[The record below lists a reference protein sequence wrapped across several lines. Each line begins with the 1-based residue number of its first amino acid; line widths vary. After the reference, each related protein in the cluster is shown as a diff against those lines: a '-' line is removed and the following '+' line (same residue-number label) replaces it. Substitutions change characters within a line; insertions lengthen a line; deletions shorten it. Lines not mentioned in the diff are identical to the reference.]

1 MTISDFLKL
10 PNFTDLRL
18 LAGKY
23 GLLSEVTNVTVVDT
37 PDGTNWL
44 NGGELVITTAY
55 MLHEEK
61 DLLEFLRTLSSKKAA
76 GVGIK
81 ENRYLTEI
89 PESARKL
96 ADELHLPL
104 ISVPEAYPFVDIINP
119 VLTQIINQ
127 QSFLLTQANM
137 IHKEFLSLAINNNS
151 VPEILMTLRR
161 FIGIPCAFMDT
172 HFKNIFFSD
181 EDSPLMHQL
190 QDMDMENISSEFLN
204 QYDN

>member
-18 LAGKY
+18 LAGKD

-89 PESARKL
+89 TGR
-96 ADELHLPL
+96 
-104 ISVPEAYPFVDIINP
+104 
-119 VLTQIINQ
+119 
-127 QSFLLTQANM
+127 
-137 IHKEFLSLAINNNS
+137 
-151 VPEILMTLRR
+151 
-161 FIGIPCAFMDT
+161 
-172 HFKNIFFSD
+172 
-181 EDSPLMHQL
+181 
-190 QDMDMENISSEFLN
+190 
-204 QYDN
+204 

>member
-104 ISVPEAYPFVDIINP
+104 ISVPEAYPFVDIINNLEP
-119 VLTQIINQ
+119 RSATSSRL
-127 QSFLLTQANM
+127 SRDEKYM
-137 IHKEFLSLAINNNS
+137 IH
-151 VPEILMTLRR
+151 V
-161 FIGIPCAFMDT
+161 
-172 HFKNIFFSD
+172 
-181 EDSPLMHQL
+181 
-190 QDMDMENISSEFLN
+190 
-204 QYDN
+204 

>member
-61 DLLEFLRTLSSKKAA
+61 DLLEFLRTLSSKKLQAWVLKRTA
-76 GVGIK
+76 ILQRYRK
-81 ENRYLTEI
+81 APENWQMNCTCL
-89 PESARKL
+89 
-96 ADELHLPL
+96 
-104 ISVPEAYPFVDIINP
+104 
-119 VLTQIINQ
+119 
-127 QSFLLTQANM
+127 
-137 IHKEFLSLAINNNS
+137 
-151 VPEILMTLRR
+151 
-161 FIGIPCAFMDT
+161 
-172 HFKNIFFSD
+172 
-181 EDSPLMHQL
+181 
-190 QDMDMENISSEFLN
+190 
-204 QYDN
+204 

>member
-81 ENRYLTEI
+81 ENRYHPGTDPDHKPAVI
-89 PESARKL
+89 P
-96 ADELHLPL
+96 
-104 ISVPEAYPFVDIINP
+104 
-119 VLTQIINQ
+119 
-127 QSFLLTQANM
+127 
-137 IHKEFLSLAINNNS
+137 
-151 VPEILMTLRR
+151 
-161 FIGIPCAFMDT
+161 
-172 HFKNIFFSD
+172 SD
-181 EDSPLMHQL
+181 PG
-190 QDMDMENISSEFLN
+190 
-204 QYDN
+204 QYDP

>member
-81 ENRYLTEI
+81 ENRYLTA
-89 PESARKL
+89 PENWQMNCTCLWSLFRKL
-96 ADELHLPL
+96 IHLW
-104 ISVPEAYPFVDIINP
+104 I
-119 VLTQIINQ
+119 
-127 QSFLLTQANM
+127 
-137 IHKEFLSLAINNNS
+137 LSI
-151 VPEILMTLRR
+151 R
-161 FIGIPCAFMDT
+161 
-172 HFKNIFFSD
+172 
-181 EDSPLMHQL
+181 
-190 QDMDMENISSEFLN
+190 
-204 QYDN
+204 Y

>member
-81 ENRYLTEI
+81 ENRYLT
-89 PESARKL
+89 
-96 ADELHLPL
+96 
-104 ISVPEAYPFVDIINP
+104 
-119 VLTQIINQ
+119 
-127 QSFLLTQANM
+127 
-137 IHKEFLSLAINNNS
+137 
-151 VPEILMTLRR
+151 
-161 FIGIPCAFMDT
+161 
-172 HFKNIFFSD
+172 
-181 EDSPLMHQL
+181 
-190 QDMDMENISSEFLN
+190 
-204 QYDN
+204 